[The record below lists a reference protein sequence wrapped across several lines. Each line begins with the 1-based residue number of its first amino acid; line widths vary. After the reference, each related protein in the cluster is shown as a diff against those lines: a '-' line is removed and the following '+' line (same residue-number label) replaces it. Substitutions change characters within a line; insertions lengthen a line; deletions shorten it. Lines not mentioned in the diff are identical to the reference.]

1 MKKLLLYVVCIAL
14 FISSISFASADDQV
28 NYVSYPDAIS
38 NLNDGQ
44 DLVLPLFT
52 QRESYQGR
60 IDLVMHPENTQ
71 LDVLTFTLNE
81 DSVGFT
87 LLAAAVEIAKRGGTP
102 RIGFDAFSSKV
113 SPELQAYMR
122 EKGVDLRSFRPMG
135 SLKRN
140 ILSILE
146 LGLLGFASFLNMR
159 THDKVFITHH
169 GTIVGS
175 SNYSKYY
182 YILGKLD
189 NPKSERNGMWAFLD
203 REVLIQ
209 GPAEQTA
216 RTEFE
221 KKWAAESFWSTGQ
234 KVQLTPEIRA
244 KYDQVLAK
252 QAAFIEGVK
261 NTKKLGD
268 FVSVKNLRYVT
279 DVMKASE
286 KKKIIHHNILNMI
299 KNAKT
304 DIIIENPYVLLPE
317 DMMTA
322 LKAAKARG
330 VRVRI
335 FTNKADGS
343 DEGDVSKQF
352 KVDMRVLENTGFE
365 VFLNDHFYIFHG
377 KVVVVDQ
384 KEIYWGSYNFD
395 PRSKNFNS
403 ENGVFFESK
412 EVAAQIEIRTQ
423 TSIFVP
429 IDIQGR
435 GPKSYTVKYL
445 ARTCA
450 EVYKKQ
456 RVETVHMEAG
466 FWKRLMMRVKAPLL

>member
-1 MKKLLLYVVCIAL
+1 MKNL
-14 FISSISFASADDQV
+14 FTYILSLTLIFSNFTFAAGDEQV
-28 NYVSYPDAIS
+28 NYVPYDEAIA

-44 DLVLPLFT
+44 DLVLPLFS

-60 IDLVMHPENTQ
+60 IDLAMHPDNRQ

-87 LLAAAVEIAKRGGTP
+87 LLAAALEIVKRGGTP
-102 RIGFDAFSSKV
+102 RIGYDAFSSKV

-122 EKGVDLRSFRPMG
+122 EKGVDLRSFRPMT

-140 ILSILE
+140 ILSFLE
-146 LGLLGFASFLNMR
+146 LGLLRFASFLNMR
-159 THDKVFITHH
+159 THDKVFTTKH

-189 NPKSERNGMWAFLD
+189 NPKSERNSMWAFLD
-203 REVLIQ
+203 REILIQ

-216 RTEFE
+216 RNEFD
-221 KKWAAESFWSTGQ
+221 KKWAATKFWSTGPS
-234 KVQLTPEIRA
+234 VELTPEIRA
-244 KYDQVLAK
+244 KYDAAIAK
-252 QAAFIEGVK
+252 QTAFIASVQ
-261 NTKKLGD
+261 NSKKLGD

-286 KKKIIHHNILNMI
+286 KKKMIHHNILKMI

-304 DIIIENPYVLLPE
+304 DIIIENPYVLLP
-317 DMMTA
+317 DDVMAA
-322 LKAAKARG
+322 LQAAKARG

-335 FTNKADGS
+335 YTNKAEGS

-352 KVDMRVLENTGFE
+352 KVDMRILENKGFE
-365 VFLNDHFYIFHG
+365 VFLNDYFYIFHG

-412 EVAAQIEIRTQ
+412 DIAARIDRRTQ
-423 TSIFVP
+423 TGIFVP
-429 IDIQGR
+429 IDIQGQ
-435 GPKSYTVKYL
+435 GPKSYNVKYL

-456 RVETVHMEAG
+456 RVETVHMETS
-466 FWKRLMMRVKAPLL
+466 FWGRLMMRMKAPLL